1 MNSIPPPLPPSPPRG
16 WWSRHWKWAVP
27 ACVVTL
33 IGMVGGF
40 FFLIFTTV
48 FGLMKSSEPYKFA
61 MSRANSSAEIR
72 TALGSPIEPGMFMS
86 GNISTT
92 NSSGHASM
100 AIPISG
106 PKGEASLHVE
116 ADRSGGI
123 WTYKTLEVHIPGQP
137 AKVDLKP

>member
-1 MNSIPPPLPPSPPRG
+1 M
-16 WWSRHWKWAVP
+16 P
-27 ACVVTL
+27 ACIVTL
-33 IGMVGGF
+33 IGMIVGF

-72 TALGSPIEPGMFMS
+72 TALGSPIEPGMMMS

-106 PKGEASLHVE
+106 PKGEGTLHVE

-123 WTYKTLEVHIPGQP
+123 WTYNTLEVHIPGQP
-137 AKVDLKP
+137 AKIDLKP